1 MSTVGDIHWR
11 TVWPAV
17 AIAVAVI
24 LAVMLIS
31 GQFTKPR

>member
-1 MSTVGDIHWR
+1 MGTIGDIHWR

-24 LAVMLIS
+24 LAVMLLS
-31 GQFTKPR
+31 GQFKRR